1 MQVEKIPEEILR
13 AFKVSPFVS
22 KHNQNISIDSLRHL
36 MCNWGEKFT
45 HKEFNAMLKE
55 MNITRPEISYKQFVE
70 SSMIKRPDTSH

>member
-1 MQVEKIPEEILR
+1 MKAENIPEEILR

-22 KHNQNISIDSLRHL
+22 NHNQNISVDSLRHL

-45 HKEFNAMLKE
+45 HKEFNSMLKE

-70 SSMIKRPDTSH
+70 TLVIRRTD